1 MAENPR
7 ELIRAAQSAE
17 LRGDVTRA
25 VECLLKAAAHYRSAG
40 NAPRALQ
47 LLRHARRLDMSRL
60 DILEAVNRLE
70 GMAETAS
77 SSEDED
83 SGLADELVRSVEAV
97 PLPELALRQRLMEE
111 ALRDVESQPPTK
123 SPELA
128 AWVLDTEVSEDLQ
141 RLEAQLVRVAA
152 SVAPGPSEGHG
163 PSVAREA
170 PSFRASEFVRA
181 ERPRGAVDEQL
192 FETAWRPGGAEGEE
206 SFGGGLMLTPLGQAD
221 VRDLDSDGEVPA
233 SHVSEEAT
241 PRRRRGPRIIE
252 RGPTRADAALDAWCS
267 FCCRPR
273 AEVGDLVAGPA
284 GAFIC
289 KACLT
294 ESTSLLGDVSPVPRP
309 VEQPRSPVRSEPEVE
324 FVGSSVRSEPAMG
337 LVELPR
343 SSVRSV
349 PAVQSVGP
357 PSSQVRSESAMEF
370 VGQPDVRVALERALQ
385 SGGRCILLVGAEGW
399 GKSTLLHSLQRQ
411 HRGVII
417 PVASLGEAASASS
430 VSTVASLAD
439 VASASPVFIEDV
451 ERLGSEEAFIL
462 STFLSR
468 EARPC
473 VVLSARGLA
482 AEPGKLLL
490 RGGEECLSVPTT
502 EALSRTVRGL
512 IPVSILEHVQ
522 VLLCLRQ
529 PTRADYVEMARAR
542 LALREPKTVL
552 SDSILTAF
560 AAEAERSPRAG
571 HELRALLQR
580 VPPGTWELENVTK
593 PTPPR
598 KGRRKGTS

>member
-25 VECLLKAAAHYRSAG
+25 VECLQKAAAHYRSAG

-60 DILEAVNRLE
+60 DILEEVNRLE
-70 GMAETAS
+70 GMSETMS

-83 SGLADELVRSVEAV
+83 SRLADEVVRSVGAV
-97 PLPELALRQRLMEE
+97 PLPELARRQRLMEE

-128 AWVLDTEVSEDLQ
+128 AWVLDTDVSEDLQ
-141 RLEAQLVRVAA
+141 RLETQLARVAA
-152 SVAPGPSEGHG
+152 AVEPGPSEGQSA
-163 PSVAREA
+163 SVSREGQ
-170 PSFRASEFVRA
+170 SFRASEFVRA
-181 ERPRGAVDEQL
+181 ERPRGVVDDQL
-192 FETAWRPGGAEGEE
+192 FETAWRPGGPEGEE
-206 SFGGGLMLTPLGQAD
+206 SLGGDLVLAPTGRAD
-221 VRDLDSDGEVPA
+221 AHDSDSDAEGLGTN
-233 SHVSEEAT
+233 VSEEAT

-289 KACLT
+289 KSCLT
-294 ESTSLLGDVSPVPRP
+294 ESASLLGGVSSVPRP
-309 VEQPRSPVRSEPEVE
+309 TEQPVLPGRSEPAAQLVEPSSSPVRSEPAME
-324 FVGSSVRSEPAMG
+324 FVEQPRSTLRSEFA
-337 LVELPR
+337 EQPR
-343 SSVRSV
+343 STVRAEPSV
-349 PAVQSVGP
+349 
-357 PSSQVRSESAMEF
+357 EF
-370 VGQPDVRVALERALQ
+370 VGQPEVRVALERALQ
-385 SGGRCILLVGAEGW
+385 SGARCILLVGAEGW
-399 GKSTLLHSLQRQ
+399 GKSILLQTLQRQ
-411 HRGVII
+411 GRGTIT
-417 PVASLGEAASASS
+417 PVASLTETSS
-430 VSTVASLAD
+430 TSS
-439 VASASPVFIEDV
+439 VFIEDV
-451 ERLGSEEAFIL
+451 ERLGAEDASVL
-462 STFLSR
+462 STFLAR

-490 RGGEECLSVPTT
+490 RGGEESLAVPTT
-502 EALSRTVRGL
+502 EALSRAVRGL
-512 IPVSILEHVQ
+512 IPMGILEHVQ
-522 VLLCLRQ
+522 VLLGLRQ
-529 PTRADYVEMARAR
+529 PTRADYVEMAHAR
-542 LALREPKTVL
+542 LSLREPKTVL
-552 SDSILTAF
+552 SDSVLMAF